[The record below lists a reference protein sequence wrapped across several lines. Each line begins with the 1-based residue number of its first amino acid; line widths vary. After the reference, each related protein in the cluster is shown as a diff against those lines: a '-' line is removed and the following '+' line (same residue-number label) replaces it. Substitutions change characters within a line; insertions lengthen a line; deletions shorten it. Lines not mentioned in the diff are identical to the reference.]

1 MNAQKLSQK
10 QQKTGVK
17 DNRRKSKVDIKINEN
32 DKAEFIGQIIDVFE
46 DFLESKG
53 IDIPNDEKDEDD
65 DNPAIIYGTDYG
77 EIQTDLEELLQ
88 NWSS

>member
-1 MNAQKLSQK
+1 M
-10 QQKTGVK
+10 
-17 DNRRKSKVDIKINEN
+17 DIKISEN
-32 DKAEFIGQIIDVFE
+32 DKAEFVGQIIDVFE

-53 IDIPNDEKDEDD
+53 IDIPNDEKDDD
-65 DNPAIIYGTDYG
+65 DNSAIIYGTDYG